1 MDAIRA
7 CVDAPGLVEA
17 IEANVAEQYAY
28 FRHAPQAEVHADAD
42 LMWYVSG
49 IPICVYNGVVGTRLA
64 PNATPEAVDARVVE
78 MVEAFAARAVPFTW
92 WTSPTTRPADLST
105 YLERHGLAYAVDL
118 PAMAADLDT
127 LPDGLPA
134 PGGMAVEEV
143 ASPEAL
149 AAWGRVAG
157 AGYGEP
163 EEIQAAR
170 FAVHTAL
177 GLGADRPLRRY
188 LVRLDGEP
196 VAMSALFLGAGVAGV
211 CEVATVPA
219 VRRRGIGSVVTLA
232 PLRAAR
238 ALGYQ
243 VGVLASSPMG
253 LSVYRRL
260 GFREYGTFALYTHP

>member
-49 IPICVYNGVVGTRLA
+49 IPIGEYNGVVGTRLA
-64 PNATPEAVDARVVE
+64 PDATPETVDARVAEV
-78 MVEAFAARAVPFTW
+78 VEAFAARAVPFTW
-92 WTSPTTRPADLST
+92 WVGPSTRPADLST
-105 YLERHGLAYAVDL
+105 SLERHGLVYAVDL
-118 PAMAADLDT
+118 PAMAADLEALAD
-127 LPDGLPA
+127 DVPA
-134 PGGMAVEEV
+134 PGGLVVEEV
-143 ASPEAL
+143 ASAEDL
-149 AAWGRVAG
+149 AAWVGVAG

-170 FAVHTAL
+170 LAVHTAL
-177 GLGADRPLRRY
+177 GIGADRPLRRY
-188 LVRLDGEP
+188 LARLDGEP
-196 VAMSALFLGAGVAGV
+196 VAMSALFLDAGVGGV

-238 ALGYQ
+238 ALGYR

-253 LSVYRRL
+253 LTVYQRL
-260 GFREYGTFALYTHP
+260 GFREYGTFALYTHA